1 MREPYIGV
9 FGLNSAKMRE
19 IAFVGLHTQ
28 PKKTREELMHLDQ
41 VVKWIREVIRISLT
55 HLKWSKM
62 RLKTD
67 T

>member
-41 VVKWIREVIRISLT
+41 VVKWIREVI
-55 HLKWSKM
+55 
-62 RLKTD
+62 
-67 T
+67 